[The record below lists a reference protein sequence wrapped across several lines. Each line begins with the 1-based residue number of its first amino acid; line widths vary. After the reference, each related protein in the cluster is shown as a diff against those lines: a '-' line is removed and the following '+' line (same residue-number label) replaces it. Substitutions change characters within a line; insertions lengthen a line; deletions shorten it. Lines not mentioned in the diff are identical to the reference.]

1 MTDGP
6 AAPGERLD
14 RWNGFVLTA
23 LYRSLTRHKLHA
35 TLNIG
40 GLAVGIAVFLV
51 LGLYVRFETSFERW
65 LPHHDQIY
73 VVQTEL
79 HLPGSPFNGAYP
91 VTMPGLFEQMRQD
104 FPGLVGTRIRGGK
117 QGGSIIRDNDA
128 IGADVAQVD
137 PSFFDV
143 FDIPMLRG
151 DGRRALAD
159 PSGALLSRSEAQRL
173 FGDADPIGQ
182 SITIAVDA
190 PQPYR
195 IAGIFED
202 LPKTTDLQATILVP
216 MPLKPPPAQWAWY
229 KWGMTDGA
237 TYLRFPTP
245 DAARAF
251 EGKMPAF
258 IKRHAGQDIG
268 PDPNAV
274 LSLPLLP
281 ITRLHLQPPGGAE
294 SSGRRLTIVTLGLVG
309 VLTLLIAIINYV
321 NLATAQSGLRAREVA
336 MRKVLGADRA
346 MLIRQFLG
354 EAAAMAAIASLLGM
368 ILAEVSLPIINAAGG
383 LSLRFPYALALPML
397 FALVLVIAL
406 AAGFYPAVLLS
417 RFPAAA
423 VLASARAPGG
433 GRSGIRSRAVLVVIQ
448 FGLVIAFL
456 IGTVVLVA
464 QTGHVRRSDLGFRR
478 DGLLIVASLAD
489 KRIFPDQA
497 RPIVAA
503 LRRLPGVVS
512 VGISGSA
519 PGLDNDSLDVID
531 RPTGPGLTI
540 RNVGIGSDFLKTY
553 APRLLAGRFFDDIH
567 RTDDSSD
574 WTRWKYGRN
583 VIVNRKALEQLG
595 FRAPEAA
602 IGKTVG
608 RANPRTII
616 GVIDQLRFGSPR
628 TAQTATVYQYV
639 RDMPPSAIATI
650 RYTGDTAVMLARVR
664 ATWQRLSPQVPLVVS
679 TADERLNDFYKAD
692 EQAAR
697 LFGIGAGLA
706 VLIGCVGLWGLASFN
721 TARRVK
727 EIGIRKTLGA
737 SSADIVKLLVGQ
749 FLRPVLIANVIAWP
763 LAYVAMRTWLAGFD
777 DRITLSPAYFVGA
790 SLLATLIAVLTV
802 LGQAL
807 RASRAAPA
815 WALRHD

>member
-1 MTDGP
+1 MM
-6 AAPGERLD
+6 
-14 RWNGFVLTA
+14 NGLALMA

-35 TLNIG
+35 ALNIG

-51 LGLYVRFETSFERW
+51 LCLYVRFETSFDRW
-65 LPHHDQIY
+65 LPHHDEIY
-73 VVQTEL
+73 AVQTEL

-104 FPGLVGTRIRGGK
+104 FPGLVGTRVRGGK
-117 QGGSIIRDNDA
+117 QGGSVIRENDA

-143 FDIPMLRG
+143 FDIPMVRG

-159 PSGALLSRSEAQRL
+159 PSAALLSRSEAQRL
-173 FGDADPIGQ
+173 FGDSDPIGR
-182 SITIAVDA
+182 SITIAVDS

-202 LPKTTDLQATILVP
+202 LPKTTDLQATILIP
-216 MPLKPPPAQWAWY
+216 MPLKPPPAVQWSWY
-229 KWGMTDGA
+229 KWGMVDGA
-237 TYLRFPTP
+237 TYLRLP
-245 DAARAF
+245 DAMAARAF
-251 EGKMPAF
+251 ERKMPAF
-258 IKRHAGQDIG
+258 VRRHAGQDLGAEPTKI
-268 PDPNAV
+268 
-274 LSLPLLP
+274 LSLSLRP
-281 ITRLHLQPPGGAE
+281 ITSLHLHPTTGGAE
-294 SSGRRLTIVTLGLVG
+294 SNGRELTIVTLGMVG
-309 VLTLLIAIINYV
+309 ILTLLIAIINYV

-336 MRKVLGADRA
+336 MRKVLGANRA

-354 EAAAMAAIASLLGM
+354 EAAAMATVASLLGM
-368 ILAEVSLPIINAAGG
+368 ILAEVSLPVINAAGG
-383 LSLRFPYALALPML
+383 LALRFPYGLALPML
-397 FALVLVIAL
+397 LVLVLVIAL

-433 GRSGIRSRAVLVVIQ
+433 GRSGTRAREALVVIQ
-448 FGLVIAFL
+448 FGLAIAFL

-464 QTGHVRRSDLGFRR
+464 QTAHVRRSDLGFRR
-478 DGLLIVASLAD
+478 DGLLIVPSLAD

-497 RPIVAA
+497 RPILAA
-503 LRRLPGVVS
+503 LRRVPGVVS
-512 VGISGSA
+512 VGASSSA
-519 PGLDNDSLDVID
+519 PGMNNASLDVIE
-531 RPTGPGLTI
+531 RPGHPSVTIGNIGVGP
-540 RNVGIGSDFLKTY
+540 DFFRSY
-553 APRLLAGRFFDDIH
+553 APRLLAGRVFDDAH

-583 VIVNRKALEQLG
+583 VILNRKAVAQLG
-595 FRAPEAA
+595 FRTPQEA

-608 RANPRTII
+608 QGNPRTII
-616 GVIDQLRFGSPR
+616 GVIDQLRFVSPR
-628 TAQTATVYQYV
+628 TAETATAYQYV
-639 RDMPPSAIATI
+639 RDVPFPAIAAI
-650 RYTGDTAVMLARVR
+650 RYTGDTAAMLAQVR
-664 ATWQRLSPQVPLVVS
+664 ATWQRLSPQVPLVVE
-679 TADERLNDFYKAD
+679 TADQRLSDFYKAD
-692 EQAAR
+692 EQATR

-721 TARRVK
+721 TARRVR

-763 LAYVAMRTWLAGFD
+763 LAYVAMRTWLAGFE
-777 DRITLSPAYFVGA
+777 DRITLSPLYFVGA
-790 SLLATLIAVLTV
+790 SLLATAIAVLTV